1 MKSQQRSPMT
11 RNPVRIALLLALL
24 LPISAPVIAVP
35 AVSIQGAG
43 PVVSKCDPPSWWVG
57 HPWAEVQL
65 LVRGKGLQSAE
76 LRSSTPGFEL
86 LRQSSNA
93 AGTSLIAY
101 ARIGADA
108 KPGAVSLHVHGE
120 RGRTPVP
127 FTLLNR
133 PNPAGRFAGL
143 TPDDVIYL
151 VMPDRFVDG
160 SAANNSAGVDRSHPR
175 AYHGGDVAGMR
186 QRLPYLKD
194 LGVTAIWM
202 TPIYDNDDASQDY
215 HGYHTTDYYDIE
227 ERFGTMDEFRA
238 FVDEAHRMGIKV
250 VQDQV
255 ANHVGPK
262 HPWVQDS
269 PKPTWFNGT
278 VENHSV
284 NPFRIDAVAN
294 PSLDPKAMRETLDGW
309 FAGVLPDLNQDD
321 PDVAHYLIQNSLWWV
336 ELTGIDA
343 IRQDTMP
350 YAPRSFWAKWVPA
363 LKAAHPKFTVLGEV
377 FERVPKVNAFFQG
390 GAVRDGID
398 SKVDSLF
405 DFPLAFAMFGFLSRR
420 QEASAISKILE
431 EDGEYP
437 APMMLVTHAGNHDTH
452 RLLTLVH
459 GDPDALRLAHV
470 LLLSMRGAPQLY
482 YGDEI
487 SLPGGEDPDNRRDFP
502 GGFPGDARSAFDA
515 AGRTVE
521 QQHTFANLKR
531 MLALRRES
539 AALRGPLTTPIVAT
553 RNVWVA
559 LREGGGERALV
570 AINNGDVPA
579 SVDVAAD
586 GLGRRPVDGLKPT
599 RAIRMQNGRI
609 AFTLEPRSAT
619 VVIPARVRTRARG

>member
-1 MKSQQRSPMT
+1 MT
-11 RNPVRIALLLALL
+11 SNPIRIALFFALL
-24 LPISAPVIAVP
+24 LPISAPAIAVP
-35 AVSIQGAG
+35 VVRSQGSA

-65 LVRGKGLQSAE
+65 LVRGKGLRSAE
-76 LRSSTPGFEL
+76 LRSSTPGVEII
-86 LRQSSNA
+86 RQSSNA
-93 AGTSLIAY
+93 TGTSLIAY

-108 KPGAVSLHVHGE
+108 KAGAVALHVQGE
-120 RGRTPVP
+120 HGRTPVP
-127 FTLLNR
+127 FTLMNR
-133 PNPAGRFAGL
+133 PESTGRFAGL

-151 VMPDRFVDG
+151 IMPDRFADG
-160 SAANNSAGVDRSHPR
+160 SAANNGSGVDRTHPR
-175 AYHGGDVAGMR
+175 AYHGGDIAGIR

-215 HGYHTTDYYDIE
+215 HGYHATDYYDIE
-227 ERFGTMDEFRA
+227 ERFGTMEEFRA

-262 HPWVQDS
+262 HPWVPDP

-278 VENHSV
+278 VEKHSV

-294 PSLDPKAMRETLDGW
+294 PALDPKAMRETLDGW

-336 ELTGIDA
+336 EATGIDA

-377 FERVPKVNAFFQG
+377 FERDPKVNAFFQG
-390 GAVRDGID
+390 GAVHDGVD
-398 SKVDSLF
+398 SHVDSLF

-431 EDGEYP
+431 ADGEYP
-437 APMMLVTHAGNHDTH
+437 APMMLVTHAGNHDTD

-487 SLPGGEDPDNRRDFP
+487 ALPGGEDPDNRRDFP
-502 GGFPGDARSAFDA
+502 GGFPGDARSAFEV
-515 AGRTVE
+515 AGRSVE
-521 QQHTFANLKR
+521 QQHTFSNLKR

-539 AALRGPLTTPIVAT
+539 AALRGPLTTPLVTT
-553 RNVWVA
+553 RSVWVA

-570 AINNGDVPA
+570 AINNGDIPA
-579 SVDVAAD
+579 TVDVAAD
-586 GLGRRPVDGLKPT
+586 GLGKRPVDGLSPS
-599 RAIRMQNGRI
+599 RAIRAQNGRI
-609 AFTLEPRSAT
+609 AFTLEPRSAA
-619 VVIPARVRTRARG
+619 VVLPARVRTRAGR

>member
-1 MKSQQRSPMT
+1 MT
-11 RNPVRIALLLALL
+11 RNPVRIALLFALL
-24 LPISAPVIAVP
+24 LPISAPVVAIPV
-35 AVSIQGAG
+35 VSVQGAG

-65 LVRGKGLQSAE
+65 LVRGKGLQSAA
-76 LRSSTPGFEL
+76 LRSSTPGVEI

-108 KPGAVSLHVHGE
+108 RPGAVSLFVHGQH
-120 RGRTPVP
+120 GRTPVP
-127 FTLLNR
+127 FTLLSR
-133 PNPAGRFAGL
+133 PDPTGRFAGL

-151 VMPDRFVDG
+151 IMPDRFADG
-160 SAANNSAGVDRSHPR
+160 SAANNGAGVDRSHPR
-175 AYHGGDVAGMR
+175 AYHGGDIAGIR
-186 QRLPYLKD
+186 QRLTYLKD

-269 PKPTWFNGT
+269 PNPTWFNGT
-278 VENHSV
+278 VEKHSV

-321 PDVAHYLIQNSLWWV
+321 PDVAFYLIQNSLWWV
-336 ELTGIDA
+336 EATGIDA

-377 FERVPKVNAFFQG
+377 FEREPKVNAFFQG

-420 QEASAISKILE
+420 QEASAIAKILE
-431 EDGEYP
+431 ADGEYP
-437 APMMLVTHAGNHDTH
+437 DPMMLVTHAGNHDTD

-470 LLLSMRGAPQLY
+470 MLLSMRGAPQLY

-487 SLPGGEDPDNRRDFP
+487 ALPGGEDPDNRRDFP
-502 GGFPGDARSAFDA
+502 GGFPGDARSAFESI
-515 AGRTVE
+515 GRTVE
-521 QQHTFANLKR
+521 QQQTFANLKR

-586 GLGRRPVDGLKPT
+586 GLGKRPVDGLMPT

-609 AFTLEPRSAT
+609 AFTLEPRSAA
-619 VVIPARVRTRARG
+619 VVLPARVRTRAGR